1 MGTIRI
7 EYIPLSEIVRWPRNP
22 KDHDL
27 GQLHT
32 SFERWG
38 FTAPLLRDEGTGR
51 LVAGHGRVEGLE
63 QRKAQGLKPPERILL
78 REDGEWLVPVIVGVQ
93 FASEREA
100 EAYLVAD
107 NRLAELGGWHQD
119 QLLEVLAEHAS
130 RGEGAL
136 RGMGYDEEDIEA
148 LRIAQAHAHRLQ
160 LQERLVAGIAE
171 DVAAAAGTEDVAV
184 HARGEHLCMVMRGVR
199 TPGLMETT
207 ALRGAF
213 HDDQA
218 LAGRFLAGIQ

>member
-148 LRIAQAHAHRLQ
+148 LRIAQG
-160 LQERLVAGIAE
+160 ENTSTE
-171 DVAAAAGTEDVAV
+171 DTEDVD
-184 HARGEHLCMVMRGVR
+184 LCMVMRGVK